1 MDYETQ
7 LKSVGNTGVDVDYT
21 PPTLTVPYQ
30 QGISQLPK
38 ISYKQ
43 GLAFKPKFVKYTIDT
58 SVANTF
64 QFWAPADFNINP
76 N

>member
-30 QGISQLPK
+30 QGSSQVPK

-43 GLAFKPKFVKYTIDT
+43 GLAFKPKFVKYTINT
-58 SVANTF
+58 AVANTF
-64 QFWAPADFNINP
+64 EFWAPADHNINP